1 MGGARRP
8 LSNST
13 TPGGAVAIP
22 RLPGEAT
29 LPDVPTPRPARN
41 PFRVLLTHQ
50 NFRRFWVGQT
60 LSLIGTWMQ
69 SMAQGWLAL
78 QLSDSAFIVGLVAA
92 AGSFPILLFSLYA
105 GAIVD
110 RSDKLRLVKIAQ
122 ALLLIEAGMLWY
134 FTWSG
139 RINIPGLLVLAII
152 GGAIGSV
159 EIPARQSLMIDLVG
173 RDDLRDAIALNSSGF
188 NLARIFGPAVAAAII
203 AKFGLAWCFGVNAL
217 SYLTVLIGLARIT
230 LPPREPPRVEGSPL
244 DGIRAGLRYVHG
256 DRTVRGLIEL
266 ITVYSILGIP
276 YLALMPVM
284 ARDLLGLGAGGYGV
298 MLSAVGIGGLA
309 GALALAASAPRGR
322 GLLLWRTSF
331 TYGALLVAL
340 SFVRSPLL
348 AYVMLLAVGFV
359 MIVNNALANTL
370 MQSIVPDEFRGR
382 LMAIYS
388 LIVVGLP
395 QVVGAFGAGAVA
407 RVLGVDAAIGGAAL
421 LMLAY
426 GWWAVRRYPEVKAL

>member
-1 MGGARRP
+1 M
-8 LSNST
+8 T
-13 TPGGAVAIP
+13 TPP
-22 RLPGEAT
+22 RS
-29 LPDVPTPRPARN
+29 RN
-41 PFRVLLTHQ
+41 PFRVLITHA

-78 QLSDSAFIVGLVAA
+78 ELSDSAFIVGLVAA
-92 AGSFPILLFSLYA
+92 AGSLPILLFSLHA
-105 GAIVD
+105 GVLVD

-122 ALLLIEAGMLWY
+122 SLLLVEATMLWY

-139 RINIPGLLVLAII
+139 HINIPGLVLLALA
-152 GGAIGSV
+152 GGTIGSV

-188 NLARIFGPAVAAAII
+188 NLARIFGPAVGAAII

-230 LPPREPPRVEGSPL
+230 LPPRPPIVVTTSPL
-244 DGIRAGLRYVHG
+244 EGIREGLAYIAHR
-256 DRTVRGLIEL
+256 RQVRGLVWL

-276 YLALMPVM
+276 YLSLMPVM
-284 ARDLLGLGAGGYGV
+284 ARDVLGLGAGGYGV
-298 MLSAVGIGGLA
+298 MLSAVGIGGMI
-309 GALALAASAPRGR
+309 GALGLAASAPRSRGR
-322 GLLLWRTSF
+322 LLTQTSF
-331 TYGALLVAL
+331 AYGALLVAL
-340 SFVRSPLL
+340 SFTRIPAAAYLL
-348 AYVMLLAVGFV
+348 LFVIGLV

-388 LIVVGLP
+388 LIVIGLP

-407 RVLGVDAAIGGAAL
+407 RVVGVDAAIGGAAL
-421 LMLAY
+421 LMLLF
-426 GWWAVRRYPEVKAL
+426 GWWLFRRYPDVREL

>member
-1 MGGARRP
+1 MTPPRRS
-8 LSNST
+8 L
-13 TPGGAVAIP
+13 
-22 RLPGEAT
+22 
-29 LPDVPTPRPARN
+29 N
-41 PFRVLLTHQ
+41 PFRVLVTHA

-78 QLSDSAFIVGLVAA
+78 ELSNSAFIVGLVAVS
-92 AGSFPILLFSLYA
+92 GSLPILLFSLHA
-105 GAIVD
+105 GVTVD

-122 ALLLIEAGMLWY
+122 SLLLVEAALLWY

-139 RINIPGLLVLAII
+139 RINIPGLIALALL

-217 SYLTVLIGLARIT
+217 SYLTVLIGLSRIT
-230 LPPREPPRVEGSPL
+230 LPPRVPVVHTTSPME
-244 DGIRAGLRYVHG
+244 GIREGLAFVKNDHR
-256 DRTVRGLIEL
+256 VRGLVEV
-266 ITVYSILGIP
+266 ITVFSILGNP
-276 YLALMPVM
+276 YLSLMPVM
-284 ARDLLGLGAGGYGV
+284 ARDMLGLKADGYGLI
-298 MLSAVGIGGLA
+298 LSAVGIGGLA
-309 GALALAASAPRGR
+309 GALVLAASAPRSRGR
-322 GLLLWRTSF
+322 LLTRTSF
-331 TYGALLVAL
+331 AFGALLFAL
-340 SFVRSPLL
+340 SFVRSPHL
-348 AYVMLLAVGFV
+348 AYVILLVTGFV
-359 MIVNNALANTL
+359 MIINNALANTL

-388 LIVVGLP
+388 IIVVGLP
-395 QVVGAFGAGAVA
+395 QVVGAFGGGVVA
-407 RVLGVDAAIGGAAL
+407 RVFGVDAAIGGAAL

-426 GWWAVRRYPEVKAL
+426 GWWAFRRYPEVRAL

>member
-1 MGGARRP
+1 MTTARRS
-8 LSNST
+8 L
-13 TPGGAVAIP
+13 
-22 RLPGEAT
+22 
-29 LPDVPTPRPARN
+29 N
-41 PFRVLLTHQ
+41 PFRVLITHA

-78 QLSDSAFIVGLVAA
+78 ELSDNAFIVGLVAA
-92 AGSFPILLFSLYA
+92 AGSLPILLFSLHA
-105 GAIVD
+105 GVLVD

-122 ALLLIEAGMLWY
+122 SLLLLEAVLLWY

-139 RINIPGLLVLAII
+139 HINIPGLLVLALAA
-152 GGAIGSV
+152 GAIGSV

-188 NLARIFGPAVAAAII
+188 NLARIFGPAIGAAII

-217 SYLTVLIGLARIT
+217 SYLTVLIGLSRIT
-230 LPPREPPRVEGSPL
+230 LPARAPVVVTTSPL
-244 DGIRAGLRYVHG
+244 EGIREALAYVAG
-256 DRTVRGLIEL
+256 DRKVRGLVEL

-284 ARDLLGLGAGGYGV
+284 ARDVLGLGAGGYGV

-309 GALALAASAPRGR
+309 GALALAASAPRSRGR
-322 GLLLWRTSF
+322 LLAQTSF
-331 TYGALLVAL
+331 AYGALLVLL
-340 SFVRSPLL
+340 SFTRHVAA
-348 AYVMLLAVGFV
+348 AYVLLLVIGFV
-359 MIVNNALANTL
+359 MIVNNALANTM
-370 MQSIVPDEFRGR
+370 MQAIVPDAFRGR

-407 RVLGVDAAIGGAAL
+407 RVVGVDAAIGGAAV
-421 LMLAY
+421 LMLVF
-426 GWWAVRRYPEVKAL
+426 GWWAFRRYPDVREL